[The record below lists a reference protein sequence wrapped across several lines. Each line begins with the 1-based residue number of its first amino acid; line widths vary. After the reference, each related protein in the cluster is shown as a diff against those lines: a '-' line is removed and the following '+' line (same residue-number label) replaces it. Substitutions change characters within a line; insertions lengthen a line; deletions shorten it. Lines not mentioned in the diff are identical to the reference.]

1 MKTYGQFCPV
11 AKTAEIFAERW
22 TPLIIRELCFGPK
35 RFNELRNGLP
45 LISRTLLSQ
54 RLRELEAVGVVE
66 SLPKASGVGRIYRLT
81 PAGLAFRPLIEM
93 MGAWSQRWGHGE
105 VTEDDLDPGLLLWSI
120 RRQIRPE
127 LMPPRS
133 FVMQFEFLGVPKRS
147 QLSRYWWLV
156 LNNPDVDV
164 CQKNP
169 GYDVDLVIH
178 ADLGDFTRLW
188 LGQIGLEDLQASNG
202 LILRGS
208 EEAQRIATM
217 ALGLQ
222 QRTGPKDFIYGAPLD
237 MASPS

>member
-54 RLRELEAVGVVE
+54 RLRELEIVSVIE
-66 SLPKASGVGRIYRLT
+66 SMPKASGVGRIYRLT
-81 PAGLAFRPLIEM
+81 TAGHAFRPIIEM
-93 MGAWSQRWGHGE
+93 MGAWSQRWGSGQLSPQ
-105 VTEDDLDPGLLLWSI
+105 DLDPGLLLWSM

-127 LMPPRS
+127 TMPANP
-133 FVMQFEFLGVPKRS
+133 FVVQFEFVGVPKRA
-147 QLSRYWWLV
+147 LASRYWWLV

-169 GYDVDLVIH
+169 GYEVDLVVH
-178 ADLGDFTRLW
+178 ADLGDFTKLW
-188 LGQIGLEDLQASNG
+188 LGQIGMEELRAMNG

-208 EEAQRIATM
+208 DEAQRTVET
-217 ALGLQ
+217 ALELRQRMEPKGFHYEGFQ
-222 QRTGPKDFIYGAPLD
+222 QQT
-237 MASPS
+237 ASL

>member
-54 RLRELEAVGVVE
+54 RLRELEAVAVVE
-66 SLPKASGVGRIYRLT
+66 SLPKASGAGRIYRLT
-81 PAGLAFRPLIEM
+81 SAGHAFRPIIEM
-93 MGAWSQRWGHGE
+93 MGAWSQRWGNSQI
-105 VTEDDLDPGLLLWSI
+105 TPDDLDPGLLLWSM

-127 LMPPRS
+127 AMPPRA
-133 FVMQFEFLGVPKRS
+133 FVVQFEFVGVPKKS
-147 QLSRYWWLV
+147 QASRYWWLV

-169 GYDVDLVIH
+169 GYDVDLVVH
-178 ADLGDFTRLW
+178 ADLGDFTKLW
-188 LGQIGLEDLQASNG
+188 LGQIGIEELRAMNG

-208 EEAQRIATM
+208 EEAQRTVET
-217 ALGLQ
+217 ALELE
-222 QRTGPKDFIYGAPLD
+222 RRAKPKDFRYETPDRATARP
-237 MASPS
+237 